1 VGSGTTGGI
10 LGREGSGIT
19 GGSPGKVGSGI
30 IGLIFGILSSLSID
44 KKSSLGDLSGSLS
57 IGGLGEACIGS
68 PGKVG
73 SGTTLLIG
81 SPIGAIIDLLS
92 NRIILY
98 LFH

>member
-10 LGREGSGIT
+10 
-19 GGSPGKVGSGI
+19 PGKVGSGI

-44 KKSSLGDLSGSLS
+44 KKSSLGDLSGSLL
-57 IGGLGEACIGS
+57 IGGLGGACIGS